1 MKQWVMSL
9 ALVLEIGAN
18 SVHTKKFAK
27 PINPWRII
35 KMVNEKKKEQ
45 PLLSFQDK
53 DGNPRE
59 IFERDLTDATAPLVE
74 EISRDLQA
82 EQQLSEA
89 YQLATKTVHHMEA
102 VRKNVANTLEK
113 LEKELPPYKKPI
125 KIEGV
130 TKEIN

>member
-1 MKQWVMSL
+1 
-9 ALVLEIGAN
+9 
-18 SVHTKKFAK
+18 
-27 PINPWRII
+27 
-35 KMVNEKKKEQ
+35 MVNEKKKEQ

-53 DGNPRE
+53 DGNTRE
-59 IFERDLTDATAPLVE
+59 IFEKDLTDATAPLVE
-74 EISRDLQA
+74 EISKDLQA

-113 LEKELPPYKKPI
+113 LEKELPPYKKPVT
-125 KIEGV
+125 IEGV